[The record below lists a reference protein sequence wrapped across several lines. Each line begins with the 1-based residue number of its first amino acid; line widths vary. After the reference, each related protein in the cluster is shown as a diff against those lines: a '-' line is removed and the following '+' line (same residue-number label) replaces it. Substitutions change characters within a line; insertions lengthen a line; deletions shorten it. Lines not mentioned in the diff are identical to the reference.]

1 MTAHLAPVVRD
12 FLLPSARTWLDRP
25 PLEPF
30 IGGSFRAARS
40 DDRIPVID
48 PGTGLTLT
56 EYAAASA
63 QDVNDAVAAARTAFD
78 DGRWSELDPEQ
89 RESELRLLADLLEGA
104 TETVAQLEA
113 LDTGKTL
120 SEARLDVDE
129 AVAVLRY
136 YAGWATKAQG
146 AVYPAPRSF
155 LATGTREPLGVCAA
169 ITPWNYP
176 LPILMYKLAPAL
188 AFGNTFV
195 AKPSEQTV
203 LSTAYFAQLCAQA
216 GIPDGVVNVVPGAS
230 ATGAALTAAEGI
242 DKIAFTGSTRTGQ
255 AVMRAAATTMTRVS
269 LELGG
274 KSPQVVFADADMDAA
289 IEGVMAGIWTNAGQV
304 CVAGSRLLVDRR
316 VHDEFVSELLRR
328 TAGSTSLGHGLAAG
342 TTLGPLI
349 SARQRDQVTTLVEKA
364 AAEGAEVQTACSLPT
379 KDGFFVAPTVVTG
392 VRPGQTIEQE
402 EVFGP
407 VLTVLPFNDEAEAVR
422 LANGTAYGLAS
433 SVWSKDV
440 SRVHRV
446 ARGLRAG
453 TVWANTYGVF
463 HPTLPFGGVKASG
476 FGRELGSAAVDHY
489 TELKTTVIGL

>member
-1 MTAHLAPVVRD
+1 MTTRLAPVVRD
-12 FLLPSARTWLDRP
+12 NLLASTRAWLEKP

-30 IGGSFRAARS
+30 IGGSFRTARS
-40 DDRIPVID
+40 DDRIAVID
-48 PGTGLTLT
+48 PGTGLPLT

-89 RESELRLLADLLEGA
+89 RESELRLLADLLEGT

-120 SEARLDVDE
+120 AEARLDVDE

-136 YAGWATKAQG
+136 YAGWATKVEG
-146 AVYPAPRSF
+146 AVYPAPRAF

-203 LSTAYFAQLCAQA
+203 LSTAYFAQLCAQT
-216 GIPDGVVNVVPGAS
+216 GIPDGVVNVVPGAG
-230 ATGAALTAAEGI
+230 ATGAALTAAEGV

-255 AVMRAAATTMTRVS
+255 SVMRAAATTTTRVS

-274 KSPQVVFADADMDAA
+274 KSPQIVFADADMDAA

-304 CVAGSRLLVDRR
+304 CIAGSRLLVDRR
-316 VHDEFVSELLRR
+316 IHDEFVTELLRR
-328 TAGSTSLGHGLAAG
+328 TAGATSVGHGLAPG
-342 TTLGPLI
+342 TTMGPLI
-349 SARQRDQVTTLVEKA
+349 SAKQRDHVVTLVAKA
-364 AAEGAEVQTACSLPT
+364 VAEGAEVQTACSLPAE
-379 KDGFFVAPTVVTG
+379 DGFFVAPTLVTG
-392 VRPGQTIEQE
+392 VRPGQTVEQE

-407 VLTVLPFNDEAEAVR
+407 VLSVLPFNDEAEAIR

-453 TVWANTYGVF
+453 TVWANTYGIF